1 MNNLKSIIYLLVISI
16 FIETFFL
23 LTIYLTTNKI
33 KQEYRSLDT
42 RINLLEMSVM
52 PGYFD
57 KK

>member
-1 MNNLKSIIYLLVISI
+1 MYKNN
-16 FIETFFL
+16 FL
-23 LTIYLTTNKI
+23 LYTIIIGTLIEIIIFGFLYLTTNKI

-42 RINLLEMSVM
+42 RINLLEMSVV